1 MNRKSTA
8 ATTRTMYVEDAK
20 IDRALALLA
29 AINKTSRS
37 AIIRQ
42 ATAGLVQKEV
52 TNGALRN
59 VSF

>member
-1 MNRKSTA
+1 
-8 ATTRTMYVEDAK
+8 MYVEDAD

-29 AINKTSRS
+29 AIKKTSRS

-52 TNGALRN
+52 TDGALRN
-59 VSF
+59 MSFNTKRETTIA